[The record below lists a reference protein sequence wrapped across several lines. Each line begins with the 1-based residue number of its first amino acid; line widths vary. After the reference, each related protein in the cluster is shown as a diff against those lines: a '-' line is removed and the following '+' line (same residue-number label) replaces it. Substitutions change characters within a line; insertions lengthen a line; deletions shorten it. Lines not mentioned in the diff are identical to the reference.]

1 MEKIVSIISKDE
13 RLRLKAIADAKRQQ
27 EAIEERIR
35 QISINIDRGLY
46 DHIKPN

>member
-1 MEKIVSIISKDE
+1 MKKIISIISKDE

-27 EAIEERIR
+27 EAIDERLR
-35 QISINIDRGLY
+35 QASIDLQRGLY

>member
-1 MEKIVSIISKDE
+1 MAKEILTEDQK
-13 RLRLKAIADAKRQQ
+13 LRLKALEDAKRQQ

-35 QISINIDRGLY
+35 QVSIDIARGLY